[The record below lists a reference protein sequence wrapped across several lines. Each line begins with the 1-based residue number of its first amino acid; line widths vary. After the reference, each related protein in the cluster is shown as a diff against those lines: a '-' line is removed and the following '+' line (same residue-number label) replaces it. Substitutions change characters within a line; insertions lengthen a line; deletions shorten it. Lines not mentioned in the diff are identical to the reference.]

1 MDYECKVLLEEIRDL
16 LKANNKKLDDV
27 QNELSSI
34 NNNIPS
40 SVDYNESKVISYINS
55 LEEKTV
61 DIYEFLSENTTKD

>member
-16 LKANNKKLDDV
+16 LKANNKKLDDI